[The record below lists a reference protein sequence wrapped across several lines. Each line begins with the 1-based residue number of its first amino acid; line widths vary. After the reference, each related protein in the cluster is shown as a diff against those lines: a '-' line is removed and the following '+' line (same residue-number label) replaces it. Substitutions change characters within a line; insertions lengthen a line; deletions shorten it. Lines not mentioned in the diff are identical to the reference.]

1 MTGLKD
7 LTWPAADF
15 SRVPFGVF
23 TDPDIYEMEQER
35 IFKGPVWIYLALEA
49 EIANPGDF
57 LVTYVG
63 DTPVV
68 VNRAEDGSIHAWV
81 NRCAHRGTM
90 VVREPR
96 GNRESHTCVYHHWCY
111 DLEGNLIGVPFQKGS
126 QGQGGMP
133 ESFRKE
139 DHGLQKYR
147 VATYKG
153 AIFGASHPGVEPL
166 EDFLGPRMREFL
178 DYMFREPIEIL
189 GYMRQRMPANWK
201 IYYENLMDGWHGG
214 LLHQLPVIFGI
225 HRVTQAGGGDFDQ
238 HKRHVAWRVIHGSDD
253 EESVHEGYDETTLMN
268 EAPTLND
275 PCIVD
280 WRDEQNDGRILN
292 MMAIFPSVLFQQLS
306 NTLATRQIRP
316 TGPDEFEL
324 YWTYFG
330 YVGDDA
336 ELRKMRMQ
344 QANLVGP
351 AGLISLEDGEA
362 GVLIQ
367 RAIRR
372 QREHHSLIAMGGTGP
387 IESQDHLVTEVPV
400 RAFWKTYCD
409 LMGISPEAQAAAAE

>member
-1 MTGLKD
+1 MTDLKD
-7 LTWPAADF
+7 LTWPAADY
-15 SRVPFGVF
+15 SRVPYGVF
-23 TDPDIYEMEQER
+23 TDPDVYELEQER

-49 EIANPGDF
+49 EIPNPGDF

-63 DTPVV
+63 DTPAV

-96 GNRESHTCVYHHWCY
+96 GNRTTHTCVYHHWCY

-133 ESFRKE
+133 ASFRKE
-139 DHGLQKYR
+139 DHSLQRYR
-147 VATYKG
+147 VATYRG
-153 AIFGASHPGVEPL
+153 AIFGASHPDVEPL
-166 EDFLGPRMREFL
+166 EDFLGSRMREFL

-214 LLHQLPVIFGI
+214 LLHQLPVVFGI
-225 HRVTQAGGGDFDQ
+225 HRVTQAGGQSLDQ

-253 EESVHEGYDETTLMN
+253 EETVRAGYDDTTLMN
-268 EAPTLND
+268 ETPELHD

-280 WRDEQNDGRILN
+280 WRDEQNDGQILN

-316 TGPDEFEL
+316 TRPGRVRALLDLFRLRERRCRAPQDAHAAGQPRRTGRADFARGRRSRRAHPARDPPPKGEPLADRHGGHRPHREPGAPPHRGAGPRL
-324 YWTYFG
+324 
-330 YVGDDA
+330 
-336 ELRKMRMQ
+336 
-344 QANLVGP
+344 
-351 AGLISLEDGEA
+351 LEDLLRADGDCA
-362 GVLIQ
+362 GDPG
-367 RAIRR
+367 RR
-372 QREHHSLIAMGGTGP
+372 R
-387 IESQDHLVTEVPV
+387 
-400 RAFWKTYCD
+400 
-409 LMGISPEAQAAAAE
+409 